1 MHYNTHKSLNIH
13 PFVLLVLIV
22 GSCSLF
28 FIFDLALPLGVAGGV
43 PYVATVLI
51 GIWLPKWWHTV
62 GLAILVSILTG
73 LGFLFSEPGSVA
85 WIVLTNRA
93 LALFAIWTTTILL
106 LLNKKAEKQLI
117 YLNRELEKLSF
128 QDGLT
133 ELANRRMFD
142 LALDREWGRSQ
153 RDQLPLSLIMLDI
166 DFFKQYNDHY
176 GHQQGDECLKQIAQ
190 ALNGVSKRSMDLIAR
205 YGGEEFVVL
214 LPNTNN
220 KQAIQLAKQCCSV
233 VVEKQLPHNL
243 STVSNV
249 VTISVGVGT
258 VIPSVG
264 SEPSTLVNST
274 DKLLYQAKNNGRN
287 QVEYQFKE
295 ID

>member
-1 MHYNTHKSLNIH
+1 MHYNTHKSLSIP
-13 PFVLLVLIV
+13 PFVLLGIIV
-22 GSCSLF
+22 SSCSLF
-28 FIFDLALPLGVAGGV
+28 FLFDLALPLGVAGGV

-51 GIWLPKWWHTV
+51 GIWLPIWWHTV

-73 LGFLFSEPGSVA
+73 LGFLFSEPGSVL

-93 LALFAIWTTTILL
+93 LALFVIWTTTILL
-106 LLNKKAEKQLI
+106 LFNKKAEKQLI
-117 YLNRELEKLSF
+117 HLNKELEQFSF

-142 LALDREWGRSQ
+142 LTLDREWGRSQ

-220 KQAIQLAKQCCSV
+220 KQAIQLAEQCCSV

-243 STVSNV
+243 SPISDV
-249 VTISVGVGT
+249 VTISVGVCT
-258 VIPSVG
+258 VISSVDT
-264 SEPSTLVNST
+264 EPSTLVTST
-274 DKLLYQAKNNGRN
+274 DRLLYQAKNNGRN
-287 QVEYQFKE
+287 QVEY
-295 ID
+295 

>member
-1 MHYNTHKSLNIH
+1 MHNKAHKSLNIP
-13 PFVLLVLIV
+13 PFVILGLIV
-22 GSCSLF
+22 SSCSLF
-28 FIFDLALPLGVAGGV
+28 FFFDLALPLGVAGGV

-51 GIWLPKWWHTV
+51 GIWLPQWWHTI

-73 LGFLFSEPGSVA
+73 LGFLFSEPGSLA

-93 LALFAIWTTTILL
+93 LALFVIWTTTILL
-106 LLNKKAEKQLI
+106 LYNKKAEKQLI
-117 YLNRELEKLSF
+117 HLNKELEQFSF

-142 LALDREWGRSQ
+142 LTLDREWGRSQ

-166 DFFKQYNDHY
+166 DFFKQYNDRY

-190 ALNGVSKRSMDLIAR
+190 ALNSVSKRSMDLIAR

-233 VVEKQLPHNL
+233 VVEMQLPHNL
-243 STVSNV
+243 STVSDV
-249 VTISVGVGT
+249 VTISVGVTT
-258 VIPSVG
+258 VIPSVD
-264 SEPSTLVNST
+264 SEPSTLVNSA

-287 QVEYQFKE
+287 QVEYQYKE